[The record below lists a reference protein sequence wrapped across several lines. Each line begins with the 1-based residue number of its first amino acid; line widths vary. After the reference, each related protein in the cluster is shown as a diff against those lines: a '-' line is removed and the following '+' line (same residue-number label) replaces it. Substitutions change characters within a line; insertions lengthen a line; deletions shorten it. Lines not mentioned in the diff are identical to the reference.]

1 MRNTLNRTFTSLYAV
16 AMTVFLGLA
25 FTLVLAQ
32 IAGLVFAQGSL
43 IASASDTLLRPA
55 IVTAVVAGV
64 LGFCVFNLQ
73 GTPVID
79 DEAD

>member
-32 IAGLVFAQGSL
+32 IAGLFFARGMW

-64 LGFCVFNLQ
+64 LGFCVFNFQ
-73 GTPVID
+73 GKTVIE